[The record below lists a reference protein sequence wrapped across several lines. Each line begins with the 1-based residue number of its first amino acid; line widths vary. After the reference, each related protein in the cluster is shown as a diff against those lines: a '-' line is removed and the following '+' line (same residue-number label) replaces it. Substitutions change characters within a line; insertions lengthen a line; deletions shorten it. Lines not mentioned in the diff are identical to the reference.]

1 MIEGGEA
8 LYSPAFQVSL
18 LLAVALGGYL
28 LASRMNQSAVVGE
41 ILVGL
46 VVGPSVL
53 GLITYTDFVGALAE
67 LGAIIMLFVIGFE
80 FNLHDLTNSTYGII
94 AAVGVVV
101 PWIGGYLFAIES
113 GFPFSSAVIIGTAL
127 TATSIAITANVLREM
142 GVLHTEVAKA
152 IIGAAVIDDVLSLI
166 ALSLSIEL
174 ISGSLSLGSVV
185 FLLIKQIGFIGIASL
200 VGHTIIS
207 RWIRSFDESAFAR
220 RYPEFIF
227 IFAIMMAFLY
237 ASIAEYIGMSAIIGA
252 FIAGVSFSQCTLLHS
267 HSIGEGTNYLY
278 IIFASIFFVSL
289 GVLVDLHHLTLHI
302 LIFSLVLIAIAIIT
316 KLIGCGLSAKLMGM
330 NTKDSLILGFGM
342 APRGEVAMIVG
353 LMGLNMALIGQD
365 IYIAIL
371 LMSLLTTIFTPIIY
385 RGWLYKDL
393 KKGDIGP
400 EQT

>member
-1 MIEGGEA
+1 MIPGGEA

-41 ILVGL
+41 ILAGL

-53 GLITYTDFVGALAE
+53 GLITYTDFVAALAE

-80 FNLHDLTNSTYGII
+80 FNIRDLTNSTYGVIGFF
-94 AAVGVVV
+94 GVLV
-101 PWIGGYLFAIES
+101 PWVGGYIVAVEFGYS
-113 GFPFSSAVIIGTAL
+113 FSTAVVIGVAL

-152 IIGAAVIDDVLSLI
+152 IIGAAVIDDILSLI

-174 ISGSLSLGSVV
+174 ISGSLSFDTAV
-185 FLLIKQIGFIGIASL
+185 FLLIKQIGFIAIASL
-200 VGHTIIS
+200 VGHYIIS
-207 RWIRSFDESAFAR
+207 RWLHSFDKSPFAR
-220 RYPEFIF
+220 KYPEFIF

-237 ASIAEYIGMSAIIGA
+237 ASFAEFIGMSGIIGA
-252 FIAGVSFSQCTLLHS
+252 FIAGVSFSQCISFKHS
-267 HSIGEGTNYLY
+267 HSIKGGANYLY
-278 IIFASIFFVSL
+278 IIFASMFFVSL
-289 GVLVDLHHLTLHI
+289 GVLVDLHHLTPHI
-302 LIFSLVLIAIAIIT
+302 LIFALVLIAIAIIT

-342 APRGEVAMIVG
+342 VPRGEVAMIVG

-393 KKGDIGP
+393 KKEGEP
-400 EQT
+400 T